1 MMKKIFCLFI
11 LTLFV
16 LINMSSC
23 QKLENGNIFNGIQD
37 NDNSISG
44 DEPLLGFYNISSYT
58 KFVSK
63 TDLPEDFVHYDD
75 IKALGEFKEVVFL
88 CDAENGDFS
97 HYMYSLVDKNAG
109 EFTLYVDKKPFY
121 ESEHTKNVITEVDKS
136 DMRSLDTEISGT
148 YQQDNLR
155 YVFIS
160 GKLISIEWKSGDWYY
175 TISSIDDLKED
186 TSKANISK
194 LFNLETAPDLIA
206 SVAKPEE
213 IK

>member
-1 MMKKIFCLFI
+1 MKKIFCLFI

-23 QKLENGNIFNGIQD
+23 QKLENGNIFKGIQD

-44 DEPLLGFYNISSYT
+44 DEPLLGFYDISSYE
-58 KFVSK
+58 KFIVQ
-63 TDLPEDFVHYDD
+63 TDLPEDFVRYDN
-75 IKALGEFKEVVFL
+75 IKALGEFKGIVFL
-88 CDAENGDFS
+88 CDTEDGDFS
-97 HYMYSLVDKNAG
+97 YYMYSLIDKNAG

-194 LFNLETAPDLIA
+194 LFNLETALDLIA